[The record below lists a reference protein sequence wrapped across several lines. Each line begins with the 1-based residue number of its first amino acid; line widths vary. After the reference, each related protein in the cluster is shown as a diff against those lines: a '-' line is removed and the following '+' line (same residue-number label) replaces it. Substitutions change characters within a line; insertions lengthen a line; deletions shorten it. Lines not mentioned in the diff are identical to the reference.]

1 MTSKTVEL
9 DTVYYRANRRAV
21 QTRGRAFRA
30 SALRVSARLRA
41 FVFLTGLAPLLLLC
55 VGFGPPVITDG
66 AYPPVRLA
74 PEHIAALVESRTPPT
89 VTAASA
95 LVIDLPSGAP
105 LFEKAPD
112 DPRSPASTAK
122 LMTALVTLDQAPLT
136 DVVPV
141 TEAAAA
147 QEGSRMGLTA
157 GERLTVLDLLHGLLI
172 PSGNDA
178 AVALAD
184 YVAGSEVDFVGMM
197 NAKAQELGLS
207 NTRFAN
213 SHGLDAAGQAMTA
226 RDLAKLAQA
235 ALENRTVN
243 EIVALKSADI
253 AGHALTNTNELLGS
267 YEGADGVKTGTTD
280 EAGECLVATVTRN
293 GRRTLLIIMGSTD
306 RYSDARKLFDYAAS
320 AYAFKDTALPAGAI
334 SWAADGNGG
343 AYRLRAE
350 ETSAIFVP
358 AWQRP
363 LLLPVVSIRAGAVL
377 TGTAPVGDLRW
388 MFGGESLAS
397 VPLSVWQG
405 P

>member
-1 MTSKTVEL
+1 MTSKQVRL
-9 DTVYYRANRRAV
+9 DTAYYRANIGAD
-21 QTRGRAFRA
+21 QTRGAGLRA
-30 SALRVSARLRA
+30 SALRVSAQLRA
-41 FVFLTGLAPLLLLC
+41 FVFLLALAPLLLLC

-74 PEHIAALVESRTPPT
+74 PEHITALISSRSAPT

-95 LVIDLPSGAP
+95 LLIDLPTGAT

-112 DPRSPASTAK
+112 EPRPPASTAK
-122 LMTALVTLDQAPLT
+122 LMTALVAIDQAPLT

-147 QEGSRMGLTA
+147 QEGSRMGLVA
-157 GERLTVLDLLHGLLI
+157 GERLTILDLLHGLLI

-184 YVAGSEVDFVGMM
+184 YVAGSETDFVGMM
-197 NAKAQELGLS
+197 NAKAQELGLA

-213 SHGLDAAGQAMTA
+213 SHGLDAPGQAMTA
-226 RDLAKLAQA
+226 RDLAKLAQV
-235 ALENRTVN
+235 ALENKTID
-243 EIVALKSADI
+243 EIVALKSANV

-280 EAGECLVATVTRN
+280 EAGQCLVASVTR
-293 GRRTLLIIMGSTD
+293 GDRRALLVIMGSTD

-320 AYAFKDTALPAGAI
+320 AYAFKDTALPDGAV

-343 AYRLRAE
+343 AYRLRSAA
-350 ETSAIFVP
+350 TSAIFVP

-363 LLLPVVSIRAGAVL
+363 LLLPVVSIQTGAVL
-377 TGTAPVGDLRW
+377 TGTVPVGELRW
-388 MFGGESLAS
+388 MLGGESLAS
-397 VPLSVWQG
+397 VPLLVWQG